1 MVDTRPPWH
10 HGPMERVDAIV
21 VGAGIA
27 GASAAYALAEHLS
40 VALVE
45 REAIAGYHTTGR
57 SAALYTESYEKGPV
71 QLLTL
76 ASSGFL
82 RRPPD
87 GFTTEP
93 LLSPLPVLY
102 VATEEQRATLDRI
115 VTEVAGR
122 TELRLVEGDELA
134 TLCPA
139 LRTDR
144 IIAGLLEP
152 AAHEIDVHALHQG
165 FLRGARRRGTTVW
178 LDAPVVSI
186 ERSGGRWNVQA
197 GERSFTAEAIID
209 AAGAWADEIA
219 TMAGVAPIGLTP
231 MRRTAFTFDPEGYDL
246 SGWPIVVDADERFY
260 FKPEVGQLM
269 GSLAEET
276 PMEPCDVRPE
286 EIDVALAIQRITHAT
301 RFQIRTVRRT
311 WAGLRTFAPDRLPV
325 VGAEPAAP
333 GFFWLAGQG
342 GYGIMTSPA
351 MAQLITALVTGHEPT
366 PELAEVRQAVSPAR
380 LR

>member
-1 MVDTRPPWH
+1 
-10 HGPMERVDAIV
+10 MERVDAIV

-102 VATEEQRATLDRI
+102 VATEAQRATLDRI
-115 VTEVAGR
+115 VTDVAGR
-122 TELRLVEGDELA
+122 TELRSVEGDELA

-139 LRTDR
+139 LRRDR
-144 IIAGLLEP
+144 IVAGLLEP

-165 FLRGARRRGTTVW
+165 FLRGARRRGATIW
-178 LDAPVVSI
+178 LDAPVVAIGRTS
-186 ERSGGRWNVQA
+186 GRWHVRA
-197 GERSFTAEAIID
+197 GERSFAAEVIVD
-209 AAGAWADEIA
+209 AAGAWADEVA
-219 TMAGVAPIGLTP
+219 AMAGVTPIGLTP
-231 MRRTAFTFDPEGYDL
+231 MRRTAFTFDPEGHDL
-246 SGWPIVVDADERFY
+246 TGWPIVVDADERFY

-276 PMEPCDVRPE
+276 PIEPCDVRPE
-286 EIDVALAIQRITHAT
+286 EIDVALAIERITRAT
-301 RFQIRTVRRT
+301 DFEIRTVRRT

-325 VGAEPAAP
+325 VGAEPSVA

-351 MAQLITALVTGHEPT
+351 MAQLTAALVADHELP
-366 PELAEVRQAVSPAR
+366 PELAEVRAAVSPSR